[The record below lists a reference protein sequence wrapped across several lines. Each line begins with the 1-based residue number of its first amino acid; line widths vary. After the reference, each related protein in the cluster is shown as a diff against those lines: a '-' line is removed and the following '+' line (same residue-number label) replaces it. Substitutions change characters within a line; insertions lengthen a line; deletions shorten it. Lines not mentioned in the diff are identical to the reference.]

1 MPNWNHIVREHLAAL
16 RLPPEREIEIVEELA
31 LHLEAAYENA
41 LAAGLSEA
49 EAEARSVRGYDWRL
63 LECELSRAEQPLAV
77 RALQPSLELIERKG
91 GMRMESFIQDLRYGA
106 RMLMNRPVFTFGV
119 AFSLMLGIGLNTTI
133 FTVMNALLLAP
144 LPGVEQP
151 QNLVGIYSARQG
163 SGYFNVAYQDFDYF
177 RAHSQSF
184 SGMAAHWPTPFALGS
199 GGDPVKVDGAI
210 VSGNYFATLGLKPSL
225 GRFFLPEED
234 HTPGAHPVAVVS
246 HKLWQRHFNSDSEVI
261 GKTIALNGQS
271 FTVVG
276 VAPAGFTGTLTG
288 LAAELWVPLMMHAVA
303 LPGEG
308 GLARGPNMLHL
319 MALGRLKPG
328 VGLAQAQAELNGYAR
343 QLEQQFPDTNK
354 ERGVNLAAASG
365 AHPALR
371 GVLMAFLAILMV
383 VVVIVLLIACA
394 NVANLLL
401 ASAAARRKEIA
412 VRLAL
417 GATRWRLIRQ
427 LLTESVLLSLGSGV
441 LGIFLAIWATGFFL
455 SLLPP
460 MGLPFALDLS
470 PDRRVLGFTLL
481 LSLLTG
487 IGFGLAPA
495 LQATKPD
502 LAQALKD
509 EMATSGYR
517 RARLRSLLIVVQIAL
532 STLLL
537 IGAGLL
543 IRSLRHAQ
551 TLDPG
556 FDAERV
562 MTLSFDTQ
570 LLRYDATKSE
580 TFQQELLRRV
590 VALPG
595 VQAASIAR
603 FIPLGPAGDSL
614 PVVIEG
620 QPPERGISIGYN
632 LVGQDYFQT
641 LGIPLARG
649 RGFTAQDRRGSV
661 NVLVVNEAMA
671 QRLWPNAE
679 PVGQRLRIRNE
690 SFEVIGV
697 ARNTKYRSLS
707 EESRPF
713 LYFSVLQREA
723 ARIPAGDLKL
733 LVRSAEESAGVIA
746 AIRKEAQ
753 RLDANLPL
761 FDAQTLGE
769 GMRFAL
775 IPTQLA
781 GALLSVAGM
790 LALVLAT
797 VGIYGVVAYAVGQR
811 TREIG
816 IRLALGAQTT
826 DILRLVIRQGL
837 LLTSLGIALG
847 LAAALTLT
855 RVMSSF
861 LLGVS
866 ANDPATFVFIALLLT
881 VMAFFACWIPARRAT
896 KVDPMVA
903 LRHE

>member
-1 MPNWNHIVREHLAAL
+1 MQTL
-16 RLPPEREIEIVEELA
+16 
-31 LHLEAAYENA
+31 
-41 LAAGLSEA
+41 
-49 EAEARSVRGYDWRL
+49 WR
-63 LECELSRAEQPLAV
+63 
-77 RALQPSLELIERKG
+77 
-91 GMRMESFIQDLRYGA
+91 DLRYGA
-106 RMLMNRPVFTFGV
+106 RMLMKRPGFTLGV
-119 AFSLMLGIGLNTTI
+119 ALSLMLGIGLNTTI
-133 FTVMNALLLAP
+133 FTVVNALLLAP
-144 LPGVEQP
+144 LPGVDQP
-151 QNLVGIYSARQG
+151 QHLVGIYSTRQG
-163 SGYFNVAYQDFDYF
+163 SGYFNVAYPDFAYF
-177 RAHSQSF
+177 RQRCQSF
-184 SGMAAHWPTPFALGS
+184 SGIAAHWPTPFALGS

-210 VSGNYFATLGLKPSL
+210 VSGNYFATLGLKPAL

-234 HTPGAHPVAVVS
+234 LTPGAHPVAIIS
-246 HKLWQRHFNSDSEVI
+246 YKLWRRQFNADSEVI
-261 GKTIALNGQS
+261 GKTIALNGQR

-276 VAPAGFTGTLTG
+276 VAPAGFKGTLTG
-288 LAAELWVPLMMHAVA
+288 LVAEIWVPLMMYTVA
-303 LPGEG
+303 LPGAGE
-308 GLARGPNMLHL
+308 LARGPDMLYL
-319 MALGRLKPG
+319 MAFGRLKAG
-328 VGLAQAQAELNGYAR
+328 VALAQAQAELNGYAR

-354 ERGVNLAAASG
+354 ERGVNLASASG

-371 GVLMAFLAILMV
+371 GVLTAFLAILMA

-412 VRLAL
+412 VRLSL

-441 LGIFLAIWATGFFL
+441 LGIFLALWATGFFL

-460 MGLPFALDLS
+460 TGLPFAPDLS
-470 PDRRVLGFTLL
+470 LDRRVLGFTLL

-487 IGFGLAPA
+487 IVFGLAPA

-517 RARLRSLLIVVQIAL
+517 RARLRSLLIVAQIAL

-543 IRSLRHAQ
+543 IRSLQRAQ

-562 MTLSFDTQ
+562 LTLSFDTQ
-570 LLRYDATKSE
+570 LLGYDATKSE

-590 VALPG
+590 AALPG

-614 PVVIEG
+614 PVVLEG
-620 QPPERGISIGYN
+620 QPPEREITIGYN
-632 LVGQDYFQT
+632 LVAQDYFQT
-641 LGIPLARG
+641 LGISLMRG
-649 RGFTAQDRRGSV
+649 RGFTAQDRRGGP

-679 PVGQRLRIRNE
+679 PVGQRLRIRND
-690 SFEVIGV
+690 SFEVIGI
-697 ARNTKYRSLS
+697 ARNAKYRSLS
-707 EESRPF
+707 EELRPF
-713 LYFSVLQREA
+713 LYFSVLQLEA

-733 LVRSAEESAGVIA
+733 LVRSAGEPAGVIA
-746 AIRKEAQ
+746 VIRKEAQ
-753 RLDANLPL
+753 ALDANLPL
-761 FDAQTLGE
+761 FDVQPLSE

-781 GALLSVAGM
+781 GTLLSAAGM
-790 LALVLAT
+790 LALVLAS

-811 TREIG
+811 TREIS
-816 IRLALGAQTT
+816 IRLALGAQAA
-826 DILRLVIRQGL
+826 DVLGLVVRQGL
-837 LLTSLGIALG
+837 LLTSVGIALG
-847 LAAALTLT
+847 LAAALALT

-866 ANDPATFVFIALLLT
+866 ATDPLTFGVIALLLAL
-881 VMAFFACWIPARRAT
+881 VALAACWVPARRAT
-896 KVDPMVA
+896 KVDPMIG
-903 LRHE
+903 LRCE